1 MKQKRSPVMI
11 LHLVLMVFMM
21 IAAIALAVRGK
32 YADKDARG
40 TA

>member
-1 MKQKRSPVMI
+1 MI
-11 LHLVLMVFMM
+11 PHLVLMVFMM

-32 YADKDARG
+32 YDDKDTRG